1 MKLIAETETLVAP
14 ATAPGRGGVAVVRLS
29 GPDALKVGQ
38 AVAGSLPAP
47 REARVRRFRDAD
59 GHVLDEGLLLVFPG
73 PASFTGEDV
82 VELHCHGGPVLVE
95 LIVEACVAAGARM
108 AEPGEFSRRAFLNDR
123 IDLAQAE
130 AIADLIE
137 SGSRQAASAALA
149 SLQGAFSEQVHAL
162 TDELTR
168 LRAWVEAT
176 LDFPEEEVDYL
187 ADAEVVGQVDALL
200 ERFERLTETA
210 RQGRLLRDGM
220 TVVIAGRPNAGKSS
234 LLNCLTGEE
243 SAIVTHLPGTTR
255 DLLRQQIQI
264 DGMPLH
270 VVDTAG
276 LMDGAD
282 IVEHEGVRRARMES
296 AKADRVLLVVDST
309 DPSGVPGPDELPEGL
324 PVTLIRNKID
334 LTGEAPGIVAG
345 QADPVTLALS
355 ATHGAGIEFL
365 QAHLKSCMGFHPEA
379 GGALSARRRHLAAL
393 RDARGHVFAAREHLT
408 AAKDGE
414 LMAEELRLAQDQL
427 GEITGVVTTEDLLGR
442 IFSTFCIGK

>member
-1 MKLIAETETLVAP
+1 MKLTRETDTLVAP

-29 GPDALKVGQ
+29 GPDALGIGQ
-38 AVAGSLPAP
+38 SLAGDLPAP
-47 REARVRRFRDAD
+47 REARMRRFVDAA
-59 GHVLDEGLLLVFPG
+59 GTLLDEGLVLVFPG
-73 PASFTGEDV
+73 PGSFTGEDV
-82 VELHCHGGPVLVE
+82 VELHCHGGPVVIE

-108 AEPGEFSRRAFLNDR
+108 AEPGEFSRRAYINDR

-149 SLQGAFSEQVHAL
+149 SLQGAFSAQVHGL
-162 TDELTR
+162 TDELAR

-187 ADAEVVGQVDALL
+187 ADAAVLGQVDDLL
-200 ERFERLTETA
+200 GRFDRLTETA

-234 LLNCLTGEE
+234 LLNCLTGED

-276 LMDGAD
+276 LREGAN
-282 IVEHEGVRRARMES
+282 IVEQEGIRRAREEM
-296 AKADRVLLVVDST
+296 AKADRVLLVIDAA
-309 DPSGVPGPDELPEGL
+309 DPAGPPDADELPDGV
-324 PVTLIRNKID
+324 PVTIIRNKID
-334 LTGEAPGIVAG
+334 LTGEPPGVVAG
-345 QADPVTLALS
+345 AGGAVALGLS
-355 ATHGAGIEFL
+355 ATSHAGVGDL
-365 QAHLKSCMGFHPEA
+365 RAHLKSCMGFHPEA
-379 GGALSARRRHLAAL
+379 GGALSARRRHLTAL
-393 RDARGHVFAAREHLT
+393 ADARLHVAAAREHL
-408 AAKDGE
+408 AGAKDGE
-414 LMAEELRLAQDQL
+414 LMAEELRLAQERL
-427 GEITGVVTTEDLLGR
+427 SEVTGEVSTEDLLGR